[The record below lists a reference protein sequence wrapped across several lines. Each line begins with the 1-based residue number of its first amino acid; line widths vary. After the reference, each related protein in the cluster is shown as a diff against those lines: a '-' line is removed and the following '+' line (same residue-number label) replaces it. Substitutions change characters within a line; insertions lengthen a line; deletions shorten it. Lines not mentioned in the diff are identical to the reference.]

1 MLATFALVVVGWTL
15 FRAPDIATAGAWL
28 AKMFSFSDLKLREV
42 GLSWMASVA
51 LAVAPLVLIEWL
63 NRGRDIP
70 SVPRNLALR
79 WLCYFAMTGFILV
92 WRVEPQPFI
101 YFQF

>member
-28 AKMFSFSDLKLREV
+28 AKMLSFSDGFGLQRSAGLR
-42 GLSWMASVA
+42 SVA
-51 LAVAPLVLIEWL
+51 SCIAGLLVIEWF
-63 NRGRDIP
+63 NRGRD
-70 SVPRNLALR
+70 VPRLPQGKALR
-79 WLCYFAMTGFILV
+79 WLVYATFVAFILCNKP
-92 WRVEPQPFI
+92 EPQTFI